1 MTEVLLNVYD
11 VTSAESQ
18 TTTSTINVI
27 NNVTHA
33 LNLGGVFHGAVEV
46 VGEEWSFGYCVR
58 GTGVY
63 ACTPKQNP
71 FYQHRETLLLGRTQK
86 SKQEVA
92 AIISRLK
99 IEWPG
104 ASYNLLNR
112 NCCHFCEDL
121 SKELGVGPVP
131 GWLNRFAA
139 GAEATLN
146 FADKVA
152 VSWSNLSNQMQQTT
166 QQSTSWI
173 KNSIRNLTNLTSG
186 GSQNGS
192 SGGAGN
198 GTSGS
203 SGDNVRSQQRFG
215 LGSGLRVQR
224 PSSE

>member
-46 VGEEWSFGYCVR
+46 FGEEWSFGYCVR

-63 ACTPKQNP
+63 ACPPKQNP
-71 FYQHRETLLLGRTQK
+71 FYQHRETLLLGVTKK
-86 SKQEVA
+86 SRQEVN

-99 IEWPG
+99 VEWPG
-104 ASYNLLNR
+104 GTYNLLNR
-112 NCCHFCEDL
+112 NCCHFCEDIC
-121 SKELGVGPVP
+121 KYLGVGPVP

-139 GAEATLN
+139 GAEATIN

-152 VSWSNLSNQMQQTT
+152 VSWSNWSTQMQQTT
-166 QQSTSWI
+166 QQSTSWL
-173 KNSIRNLTNLTSG
+173 KNSLRNLTNG
-186 GSQNGS
+186 RNGAEDGVGENS
-192 SGGAGN
+192 SEVEPQPQ
-198 GTSGS
+198 S
-203 SGDNVRSQQRFG
+203 RFRT
-215 LGSGLRVQR
+215 SGLRVQK
-224 PSSE
+224 PPPTN